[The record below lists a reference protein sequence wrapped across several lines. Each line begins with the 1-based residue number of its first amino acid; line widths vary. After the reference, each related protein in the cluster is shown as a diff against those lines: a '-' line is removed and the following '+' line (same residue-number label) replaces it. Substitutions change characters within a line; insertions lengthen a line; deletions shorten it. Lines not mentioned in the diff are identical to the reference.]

1 MYRHHIE
8 NNNLYSGNTVLG
20 IAPYKMKIR
29 CGVTMRL
36 SFDLAFDTQDG
47 RLEFI
52 PSINATIIGSRES
65 LSQFSNS
72 SPIAQ
77 HINIGFISIW
87 QSTLKI

>member
-36 SFDLAFDTQDG
+36 SFDTQDG

-65 LSQFSNS
+65 LFQFSNS